1 VSLQDEI
8 FAWVRNA
15 PPWKQELYLRAA
27 VSPQLS
33 TDDVREVTAMLLG
46 DGASTPGPRLVC
58 REDLPG
64 AEGAGE
70 SMSICSLSDARGV
83 NLLAEDETLAFEG
96 VGLNVV
102 YGKNGAGKT
111 GYARI
116 IKHAGRTLRRET
128 VLSNPAEP
136 DGPPPSATI
145 TVAIGGAEHR
155 VPLDL
160 DAPAPALLARICVA
174 DSLGDE
180 QYLTADTEVD
190 YAPAV
195 LASLTR
201 LASGLKAVGVELD
214 RQLACAQPRPLD
226 LRPFGEGTEVSRV
239 VASLSAATTE
249 ESIAALA
256 TLAPEERQQ
265 MIDLRRKRGEIN
277 AMQAPKL
284 RKTAERSA
292 ANAEQLAADLRMIE
306 TALGAGT
313 LHDARARRDALL
325 SARQAAELAAASFSA
340 EPFPGVGSEA
350 WRRLWHAARA
360 FAEHQDQ
367 QIPPKHEPA
376 SCPLCMQKLAPDAR
390 ARLARFDEFV
400 KAEINVQVG
409 DAEKAIALAHDALP
423 DIATVR
429 TRNAEALSLLAEDS
443 DRTVASVDHWLQ
455 EAEIVAAQL
464 RTGDPDGLTPVEP
477 APVKSVETWR
487 DARSAEAAAHAALE
501 DASERQRVQASL
513 GELEAREE
521 LQHRL
526 SEVLAHL
533 AGLRELERLT
543 AAKRKIG
550 TTTLST
556 LITGLSR
563 QLVEAD
569 LQGSLNRHLH
579 ALNFQGLEVTV
590 KSKTVRGR
598 PMVSLRFKTVAD
610 VPLNS
615 VLSQGEQRRLALAMF
630 LAEMDVLGDASPI
643 VLDDPVSSIDQEG
656 RRHIAGTLSELAR
669 ARQVIVFTHELSF
682 VHELRRH
689 ARRGV
694 PAHFQHVCRQGHR
707 VGHVR
712 EGLPWE
718 GQTTKQRRQSLHDR
732 LGELRAHHEAG
743 DLDNYRRDVT
753 DFCWALRSSFER
765 AVEEDLLGGTVT
777 RRDDTIHTKNLQ
789 NVILDDEICALV
801 DRGVDE
807 CSPWAHD
814 QPLPDGA
821 DPPTPAELREGLDL
835 YCELLDRVKK
845 SRRTGDK
852 PPTAGLKALDP
863 TDDVTAARGSVLL
876 AVPDEPGASADQGP
890 PSASRSG
897 S

>member
-1 VSLQDEI
+1 MSLQDEI
-8 FAWVRNA
+8 FAWVRKA

-33 TDDVREVTAMLLG
+33 PEDVREVTAMLLG
-46 DGASTPGPRLVC
+46 DDSSTPGPRLVS

-64 AEGAGE
+64 ADGAGE
-70 SMSICSLSDARGV
+70 PMCICSLSDARGV
-83 NLLAEDETLAFEG
+83 NLLAEGETLAFERG
-96 VGLNVV
+96 GLNVV

-116 IKHAGRTLRRET
+116 VKHAGRTLRRET

-145 TVAIGGAEHR
+145 TVAIGAEEQR

-160 DAPAPALLARICVA
+160 EAPAPALLARICVA
-174 DSLGDE
+174 DSLGGE

-201 LASGLKAVGVELD
+201 LASGLKDVGAELD
-214 RQLACAQPRPLD
+214 AQLATAQPKPLD
-226 LRPFGEGTEVSRV
+226 LRPFGETTDVFRV
-239 VASLSAATTE
+239 IASLSAATTD
-249 ESIAALA
+249 ESIASLA
-256 TLAPEERQQ
+256 TLGTEEVQQ
-265 MIDLRRKRGEIN
+265 MTDLRRKRGEID
-277 AMQAPKL
+277 AMQAPTL
-284 RKTAERSA
+284 RKAAERSA
-292 ANAEQLAADLRMIE
+292 TNAEQLTADLRMLE
-306 TALGAGT
+306 MALGAGAVQ
-313 LHDARARRDALL
+313 DARGRHRALL

-340 EPFPGVGSEA
+340 EPVPGVGSEA
-350 WRRLWHAARA
+350 WRRLWDAARA
-360 FAEHQDQ
+360 FAEHQEQ
-367 QIPPKHEPA
+367 QMPPTHEPA
-376 SCPLCMQKLAPDAR
+376 SCPLCMQELAPDAR
-390 ARLARFDEFV
+390 ARLARFDQFV
-400 KAEINVQVG
+400 KAEISVQVG
-409 DAEKAIALAHDALP
+409 DAENAIVLARDALP
-423 DIATVR
+423 DVAAVKA
-429 TRNAEALSLLAEDS
+429 RNTEVLRLLAD
-443 DRTVASVDHWLQ
+443 DPNGIGASVQHWLQ
-455 EAEIVAAQL
+455 EAETVAAQL
-464 RTGDPDGLTPVEP
+464 RIGDFDGLAPVEP
-477 APVKSVETWR
+477 APVEPVEAWR
-487 DARSAEAAAHAALE
+487 VARTAEAAGHAALE

-521 LQHRL
+521 LQRRL
-526 SEVLAHL
+526 GEVLANL
-533 AGLRELERLT
+533 AGLREVERIT

-556 LITGLSR
+556 LITSLSR

-569 LQGSLNRHLH
+569 LQGSLNRHLQ
-579 ALNFQGLEVTV
+579 ALNFQGLEVVV

-615 VLSQGEQRRLALAMF
+615 ILSQGEQRRLALAMF
-630 LAEMDVLGDASPI
+630 LAEMAVLGEANPI

-656 RRHIAGTLSELAR
+656 RRHIAGALCELAR
-669 ARQVIVFTHELSF
+669 TRQVIVFTHELSF

-718 GQTTKQRRQSLHDR
+718 GQTAKQRRQSLHDR
-732 LGELRAHHEAG
+732 LGELRARHEAG
-743 DLDNYRRDVT
+743 DLDAYRRDVT
-753 DFCWALRSSFER
+753 DFCWMLRSSFER
-765 AVEEDLLGGTVT
+765 AVEEELLGGTVT

-789 NVILDDEICALV
+789 NVILDKEICALV
-801 DRGVDE
+801 DRGVDD

-821 DPPTPAELREGLDL
+821 DPPTPSELREGLDL
-835 YCELLDRVKK
+835 YCQLLDSVKEI
-845 SRRTGDK
+845 RRTGGE
-852 PPTAGLKALDP
+852 PSAPSLKALDP
-863 TDDVTAARGSVLL
+863 ADDVTATRGSALT
-876 AVPDEPGASADQGP
+876 AVPDERGASAEPGP
-890 PSASRSG
+890 SSASRSG